1 MGHCAMITTR
11 ILAVALTIVTVG
23 CTINP
28 ARYGVVDKYGTVNCI
43 AAGHYASAQAM
54 ADMPLIVHAVYQN
67 RAAEQALTYLVR
79 GTEAAAM
86 SYCFKRISSPD
97 LTDSLAYA
105 SSRATAL
112 ATNTTVTSSWIQDP
126 RRAASDLAVAYVVY
140 YQQSLDLISRGQ

>member
-1 MGHCAMITTR
+1 MITR
-11 ILAVALTIVTVG
+11 TIVTVALAVVTAG

-54 ADMPLIVHAVYQN
+54 ADMPLITQAVYQN
-67 RAAEQALTYLVR
+67 RAGEQALTYLTR
-79 GTEAAAM
+79 GTESAAM
-86 SYCFKRISSPD
+86 AYCFKRITSPN

-112 ATNTTVTSSWIQDP
+112 AMNTTVTQSWIQDP
-126 RRAASDLAVAYVVY
+126 RRAAADLAVAYVVY
-140 YQQSLDLISRGQ
+140 YQQSLDLMSRGQ

>member
-1 MGHCAMITTR
+1 MGHIIV
-11 ILAVALTIVTVG
+11 ILRQILSVALVVIVAG

-28 ARYGVVDKYGTVNCI
+28 ARYQVVDRYGNTNCV

-54 ADMPLIVHAVYQN
+54 ADMPLITQAVYQN
-67 RAAEQALTYLVR
+67 RASEQALTYLTR
-79 GTEAAAM
+79 GTESAAM
-86 SYCFKRISSPD
+86 AYCFKRISSPD

-112 ATNTTVTSSWIQDP
+112 AMNTTVTAGWIQDS

-140 YQQSLDLISRGQ
+140 YQQSLDLMARGQ

>member
-1 MGHCAMITTR
+1 MGSCAVITRAIVT
-11 ILAVALTIVTVG
+11 IALTIVTVG

-54 ADMPLIVHAVYQN
+54 QDMPLITQAVYQN
-67 RAAEQALTYLVR
+67 RANEQALTYLVR
-79 GTEAAAM
+79 GTESAAM
-86 SYCFKRISSPD
+86 AYCFKRISSPN

-126 RRAASDLAVAYVVY
+126 RRAAGDLAVAYVVY
-140 YQQSLDLISRGQ
+140 YQQSLDLMSRGQ